1 VGALRAGQAL
11 RADDAVTPD
20 RVAEALA
27 ALDAAVKDEADYKA
41 GSPVEASRWY
51 RSRELTI
58 RAAPALAKL
67 ARLWI
72 AQAPYGRQLTAL
84 DELADAVLGPEVTT

>member
-1 VGALRAGQAL
+1 MS
-11 RADDAVTPD
+11 D

-27 ALDAAVKDEADYKA
+27 ALDAAVKDEA
-41 GSPVEASRWY
+41 GVPVSAARWW

-58 RAAPALAKL
+58 RAAPALATL
-67 ARLWI
+67 ARLWV

-84 DELADAVLGPEVTT
+84 NELADAVLGPAPTPEEHRAP